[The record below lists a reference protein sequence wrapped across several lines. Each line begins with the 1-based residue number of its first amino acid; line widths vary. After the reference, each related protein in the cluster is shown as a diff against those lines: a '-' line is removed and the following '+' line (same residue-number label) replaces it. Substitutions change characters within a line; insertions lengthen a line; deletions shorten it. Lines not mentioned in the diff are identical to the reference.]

1 MSAAD
6 LERLRELIS
15 READVRRIVA
25 LVPLAG
31 VRAAY
36 LVETPFE
43 MFPRFVVGTT
53 DTENAEV
60 EIGLRCGAEWSA
72 REYFEQQFG
81 QPFSAQ
87 ARLACCEA

>member
-1 MSAAD
+1 MNAAA
-6 LERLRELIS
+6 LEGLRELIC
-15 READVRRIVA
+15 RAADVRRIVE

-31 VRAAY
+31 GRAAY

-43 MFPRFVVGTT
+43 TFPRFVVGTA
-53 DTENAEV
+53 DADNAEV